1 MITKQQLGLQLQQ
14 ILIMAMLFW
23 LVSTARAAYVAGLPQ
38 ADAVPGGVA
47 VIALPA
53 SATAPVA
60 HFGNERVM
68 VKHAGTGYYAIIGL
82 PLSTSIGEHALQA
95 RTTDG
100 KQHHLSFRVT
110 DKTYAAQHIHLDN
123 ERLVTPT
130 AEDLVRIKKEQVISQ
145 RSFRIW
151 SERNDIEMPFTMPV
165 TGRLSSPFGLR
176 RFFNGKP
183 KQPHSGLDIAAP
195 AGTEVLAPTA
205 GVVVALGNFFYNGNT
220 LFIDH
225 GQGLVTMYCHL
236 SRIDVKQ
243 GQQIGRGQ
251 RLGAVGMT
259 GRATGPHLHF
269 TVSLNDA
276 RVEPR
281 LFFSPDS
288 LNAVVG
294 DAAATPTHTPA
305 NSPARH

>member
-1 MITKQQLGLQLQQ
+1 MITNQKFELLLQQ
-14 ILIMAMLFW
+14 ILFSAMLFCC
-23 LVSTARAAYVAGLPQ
+23 LDTTHAADIEGLPQ

-53 SATAPVA
+53 STTPPVV
-60 HFGNERVM
+60 HFDKERVM
-68 VKHAGTGYYAIIGL
+68 VKHAGTANYAIIGL
-82 PLSTSIGEHALQA
+82 PLSTPVGEHALQA
-95 RTTDG
+95 RSADG
-100 KQHHLSFRVT
+100 KVHHLTFQVK

-130 AEDLVRIKKEQVISQ
+130 AEDLVRIKKEQAISQ
-145 RSFRIW
+145 HSFRTW
-151 SERNDIEMPFTMPV
+151 SERNDIDIPFILPV

-183 KQPHSGLDIAAP
+183 KLPHSGLDIAAP
-195 AGTEVLAPTA
+195 AGTEILSPAA
-205 GVVVALGNFFYNGNT
+205 GTVVAQGNFFYNGNT

-225 GQGLVTMYCHL
+225 GQGLVTMYCHM
-236 SRIDVKQ
+236 SRIDVQQ
-243 GQQIGRGQ
+243 GQQVRRGQ
-251 RLGAVGMT
+251 HLGAVGMT

-269 TVSLNDA
+269 SVSLNDA

-288 LNAVVG
+288 LNAIVG

-305 NSPARH
+305 NSLTQH